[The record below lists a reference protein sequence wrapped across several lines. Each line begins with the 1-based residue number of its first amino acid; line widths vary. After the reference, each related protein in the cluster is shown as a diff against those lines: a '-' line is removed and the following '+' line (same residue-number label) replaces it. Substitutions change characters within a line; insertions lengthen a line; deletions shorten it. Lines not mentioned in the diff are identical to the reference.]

1 VCNLLNDFA
10 TNFTLWVLFFSYPP
24 VLRSGE
30 GAFVTAEIIHISAP
44 NTDVSAH
51 QEQTRRLVRAMMTL
65 TGETASGL
73 ARAAGLTPSTVNRF
87 MHRPVR
93 HTLSQRTM
101 LALMTETFRN
111 LARQP
116 QPHFDHAALTE
127 LAPAITIYRR
137 GVLERA
143 PGVQTTLAHAMA
155 MMDLRPSQPSPAID
169 IAPDLPVVLAATRNV
184 DIHAGDFKHVPLKTS
199 RPAFLGPDPRA
210 FALLMPDGSMAP
222 RFDAGDMLY
231 ASPARKLDGDKIDVV
246 LERAEGGFIVGSL
259 VSLTEDTARV
269 STLAP
274 RARETYAR
282 NKLRGIYRVVGVQRL
297 GS

>member
-1 VCNLLNDFA
+1 M
-10 TNFTLWVLFFSYPP
+10 
-24 VLRSGE
+24 
-30 GAFVTAEIIHISAP
+30 TAEIIHISAP
-44 NTDVSAH
+44 KAEVSAH

-65 TGETASGL
+65 TDQTASGL

-111 LARQP
+111 LAQQP
-116 QPHFDHAALTE
+116 QPHLDHAALTE
-127 LAPAITIYRR
+127 LAPAITIYRK
-137 GVLERA
+137 GILEQA
-143 PGVQTTLAHAMA
+143 PGVQTMLAHALA
-155 MMDLRPSQPSPAID
+155 MMDVRPSQPLPAID
-169 IAPDLPVVLAATRNV
+169 ITPDLPVILAATRNV
-184 DIHAGDFKHVPLKTS
+184 DVHAGDFKYAPLKAS
-199 RPAFLGPDPRA
+199 RPTFLGSDPRA
-210 FALLMPDGSMAP
+210 FALLMPDGSMMP

-231 ASPARKLDGDKIDVV
+231 ASPARSLDGDKIDVV
-246 LERAEGGFIVGSL
+246 LERAEGGFVVGSL
-259 VSLTEDTARV
+259 VSLTEDAARV

-282 NKLRGIYRVVGVQRL
+282 NKLRGVYRVVGVQRL